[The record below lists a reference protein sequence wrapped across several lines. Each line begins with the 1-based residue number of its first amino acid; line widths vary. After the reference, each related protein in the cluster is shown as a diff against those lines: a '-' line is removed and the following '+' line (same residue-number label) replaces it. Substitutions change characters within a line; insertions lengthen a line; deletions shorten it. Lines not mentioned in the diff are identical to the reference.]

1 MQGVVR
7 RINIS
12 KGGVPKFPVAE
23 AWVTP
28 LGIEGDV
35 QADRVHHGGPRR
47 AVLLASLED
56 IEILRGEGFPIEAGS
71 LGENLTIGGLD
82 FRQLRAGQRFYVGG
96 ALIELTKPRTP
107 CSKLDVYNSAPGL
120 QIQERIFDERARA
133 GDPTSPVWGMAGFY
147 AAVVRAGP
155 IATGV
160 TIALA
165 DQAV

>member
-1 MQGVVR
+1 MQGVVHQ
-7 RINIS
+7 INVS

-47 AVLLASLED
+47 AVLLAALEN
-56 IEILRGEGFPIEAGS
+56 IEILRAEGFPIVAGS
-71 LGENLTIGGLD
+71 LGENLTIRGLD

-96 ALIELTKPRTP
+96 ALIELTKLRTP
-107 CSKLDVYNSAPGL
+107 CSKLDVYNTAPGMA
-120 QIQERIFDERARA
+120 IQHRLFDARARS
-133 GDPTSPVWGMAGFY
+133 GDPSSPVWGMAGFY
-147 AAVVRAGP
+147 AAVVQAGP

>member
-1 MQGVVR
+1 MQGVVQQ
-7 RINIS
+7 INIS
-12 KGGVPKFPVAE
+12 NGGVPKFPVAE

-35 QADRVHHGGPRR
+35 QADRVRHGGPRR
-47 AVLLASLED
+47 AVLLVAIED
-56 IEILRGEGFPIEAGS
+56 IEILRGEGFPVVGGS
-71 LGENLTIGGLD
+71 LGENLTIRGLD
-82 FRQLRAGQRFYVGG
+82 FRQLRVGQRFYVGG
-96 ALIELTKPRTP
+96 ALIELTKPRKP
-107 CSKLDVYNSAPGL
+107 CSKLDVYNTAPGL
-120 QIQERIFDERARA
+120 QIQQRLFDARARA